1 MKTINISTI
10 RYHLEEISMYEI
22 TKISKNL
29 NQLKNNRYKYRIR
42 PINYSKKIRPISRI
56 NNGCER
62 FYSQKKNRLKHN
74 FGMSFTYLEYWRRK
88 ISLFDKSTKRK
99 DRIGIRI

>member
-1 MKTINISTI
+1 MKTINISPI

-42 PINYSKKIRPISRI
+42 PINYSKK
-56 NNGCER
+56 
-62 FYSQKKNRLKHN
+62 FAQ
-74 FGMSFTYLEYWRRK
+74 
-88 ISLFDKSTKRK
+88 
-99 DRIGIRI
+99 